1 LWHLVKLNKT
11 VLFQWSATLVSTR
24 NSGLTCLTS
33 FLEHLLV
40 SVVRPNAVAS
50 FLTSGC
56 SIDLPNED
64 NVPKCLNSTT
74 IYDNQPTITVLYS
87 SCLPSPSLL
96 ILLNL
101 QILTTTLLSDV
112 YYHKENVLLFL
123 SVFYKTYNINLNHRP
138 KGYHTACQY

>member
-1 LWHLVKLNKT
+1 LEFHRNDCGILVKLNKT

-64 NVPKCLNSTT
+64 NVPKCLNSTA
-74 IYDNQPTITVLYS
+74 IYDNQPTITFLYS
-87 SCLPSPSLL
+87 SSLPSPSLL
-96 ILLNL
+96 ILLDL
-101 QILTTTLLSDV
+101 HCLMFTIIRKMCRFSSLSSI
-112 YYHKENVLLFL
+112 KKLII
-123 SVFYKTYNINLNHRP
+123 ST
-138 KGYHTACQY
+138 